1 MMKDTLSVRF
11 LHPSDEGKSLTV
23 ELPRSTLFGS
33 LTALLYEKGFVEPQ
47 KGDYRFLIKGHLC
60 GTTHPLGDYVPE
72 GAESVEIQV
81 FSYALIMV

>member
-1 MMKDTLSVRF
+1 MMKDTLTVRF
-11 LHPSDEGKSLTV
+11 LHPAKDASLTL
-23 ELPRSTLFGS
+23 ELPRTTLFG
-33 LTALLYEKGFVEPQ
+33 ALVPMLYEKGFVEPQ

-72 GAESVEIQV
+72 GAETVEIQV

>member
-1 MMKDTLSVRF
+1 MMKDTLRVRF
-11 LHPSDEGKSLTV
+11 LHPAKDASLTL
-23 ELPRSTLFGS
+23 ELPRTTLFS
-33 LTALLYEKGFVEPQ
+33 ALVPMLYEKGFVEPQ

-72 GAESVEIQV
+72 GADHVEIQV